1 MLYINEV
8 HMPNPSK
15 YDVQFSDLDSSESA
29 RNEQG
34 VLLRNRIRQGVA
46 KISVSWKV
54 RGDKIATIIGAI
66 EPAEL
71 EVKYFDPRKNAY
83 GEATMYSSDRNCQLV
98 LYTED
103 MDFSQALWEISMNLI
118 EY

>member
-1 MLYINEV
+1 MIYINEV

-29 RNEQG
+29 RNELG
-34 VLLRNRIRQGVA
+34 VLLRNRIRQGVT
-46 KISVSWKV
+46 KISVTWKV
-54 RGDKIATIIGAI
+54 RGDKVATIMKAI
-66 EPAEL
+66 EPAEF
-71 EVKYFDPRKNAY
+71 EVTYFDPRRNTY
-83 GEATMYSSDRNCQLV
+83 SEATMYGSDRNCQLV

-103 MDFSQALWEISMNLI
+103 MAFSQALWEISMNLI